1 MDREDF
7 VAKCWKHLTIAA
19 LVVDDKD
26 VFALCAS
33 EVSFGYGLHP
43 GTRIVA
49 LGPCGDG
56 LIG

>member
-1 MDREDF
+1 MDWEDSA
-7 VAKCWKHLTIAA
+7 VKCRKRLTTAA
-19 LVVDDKD
+19 LVVDETD

-49 LGPCGDG
+49 LGPCGNG